1 MVRASKTSAP
11 AATAPATTVTAVD
24 SNNVSAAAVPVVE
37 KAAPKPR
44 AKKAAPVEDVS
55 AAAAVVAPVASPAV
69 GDASAG
75 LTNELTPAVVA
86 DIGASLSL
94 KMTDFSAKLQLL
106 VGILSTLKN
115 DYKSLEKIVTRE
127 MKNAKKASSK
137 KRRINANR
145 KPSGF
150 IKPTRISDELA
161 EFLGKTIGT
170 EMARTEVSK
179 EINTYIHSNG
189 LQDKS
194 NGRKINPDSRLT
206 KLLKLNKEDEL
217 TYFNLQRYMK
227 HHFIKAEVV
236 VEASASI

>member
-1 MVRASKTSAP
+1 MVRASKTSTP
-11 AATAPATTVTAVD
+11 VTAPVDTTPAVVD
-24 SNNVSAAAVPVVE
+24 ASQKA
-37 KAAPKPR
+37 AAPKAPR
-44 AKKAAPVEDVS
+44 AKKAVAKEETPKVVEPVVVSPPAPV
-55 AAAAVVAPVASPAV
+55 
-69 GDASAG
+69 DASI
-75 LTNELTPAVVA
+75 TNELTPAVA
-86 DIGASLSL
+86 GDIGASLAI

-115 DYKSLEKIVTRE
+115 DYKSLEKIVSRE

-170 EMARTEVSK
+170 EMARTDVSR
-179 EINTYIHSNG
+179 EINAYIQSNE

-194 NGRKINPDSRLT
+194 NGRKIIPDLRLT
-206 KLLKLNKEDEL
+206 KLLKLNKDDEL

-236 VEASASI
+236 AAVAPTA